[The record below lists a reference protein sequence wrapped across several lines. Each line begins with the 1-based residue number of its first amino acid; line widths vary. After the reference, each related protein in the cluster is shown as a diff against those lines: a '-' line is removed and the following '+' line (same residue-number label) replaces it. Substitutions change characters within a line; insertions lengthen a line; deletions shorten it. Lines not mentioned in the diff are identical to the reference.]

1 MGFFNDKTFSA
12 ILIIML
18 VAFALLSCTPTT
30 LQTQGPKQPNTM
42 ESVAKMKSV
51 GSIIGCVFAPNDP
64 VCEEMRTKKTDT
76 KPHLSQKE
84 YDDQNNKDWEK
95 VD

>member
-1 MGFFNDKTFSA
+1 MKFFDDKTISAFVIILVMA
-12 ILIIML
+12 IL
-18 VAFALLSCTPTT
+18 LLGCAKKP
-30 LQTQGPKQPNTM
+30 LQQQGPKQPNTL

-51 GSIIGCVFAPNDP
+51 GLILGCMFAPNDP
-64 VCEEMRTKKTDT
+64 ECEKIRYKEADE
-76 KPHLSQKE
+76 KPHLSQQE